1 MSDKEAVL
9 EAIRHLPDDASLD
22 DIRTEVALL
31 AKIREG
37 IADAEAGRVVPH
49 EQIERELRTWTTN

>member
-9 EAIRHLPDDASLD
+9 QAIRHLPDDVSLD
-22 DIRTEVALL
+22 DIRAEVALL

-37 IADAEAGRVVPH
+37 ITDADAGRVVPH
-49 EQIERELRTWTTN
+49 EQIERELRTWITN

>member
-9 EAIRHLPDDASLD
+9 QAIRHLPDDVSLE
-22 DIRTEVALL
+22 DISAEVALL

-37 IADAEAGRVVPH
+37 VADADAGRVVPH
-49 EQIERELRTWTTN
+49 EQIERELRTWITN

>member
-1 MSDKEAVL
+1 MSDKDAVL
-9 EAIRHLPDDASLD
+9 QAIRHLPDDVSLD
-22 DIRTEVALL
+22 DIQSEVALL

-37 IADAEAGRVVPH
+37 ISDADAGRVVPH

>member
-9 EAIRHLPDDASLD
+9 QAIRHLPDDASLEQ
-22 DIRTEVALL
+22 IFAEVALL

-37 IADAEAGRVVPH
+37 IADADAGRVVPH
-49 EQIERELRTWTTN
+49 EQIERELRTWITN